1 MQPKGRR
8 SAAKHKRRSSHAASL
23 RKYTDEE
30 RREREKH
37 HGPVER
43 EHFEEVIRR
52 LLIPVRPSKQRD
64 QR

>member
-8 SAAKHKRRSSHAASL
+8 PAATNKRRAAHAASL

-30 RREREKH
+30 RRQMEAKH
-37 HGPVER
+37 PPVPR

-52 LLIPVRPSKQRD
+52 LISPPAGKKPP
-64 QR
+64 

>member
-8 SAAKHKRRSSHAASL
+8 SAATNKRRASHAASL

-52 LLIPVRPSKQRD
+52 LVTARVLVRRGKC
-64 QR
+64 